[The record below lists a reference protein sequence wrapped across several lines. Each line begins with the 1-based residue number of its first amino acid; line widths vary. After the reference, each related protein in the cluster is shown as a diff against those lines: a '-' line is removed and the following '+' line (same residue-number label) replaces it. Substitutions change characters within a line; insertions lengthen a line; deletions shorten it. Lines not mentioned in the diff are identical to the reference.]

1 MRGCLWSEPDCAG
14 YTAPMKPLRLLLLVA
29 ACALPTLA
37 LAQWQWIDK
46 DGRKVFSDRAPPADV
61 PPSKIVKQPGG
72 KGGAAVAVA
81 PVTAPTA
88 APASAQPTPKLSGK
102 DKELEEKKK
111 QAEAAEAE
119 KRKAE
124 EQKLAAQRAE
134 NCERLKRDK
143 ATIDS
148 GIRIARA
155 NAKGEREILDDNQ
168 RAAETRRIESLMARE
183 CAPAAQ

>member
-1 MRGCLWSEPDCAG
+1 MHRRLWSEPDRAR
-14 YTAPMKPLRLLLLVA
+14 YTGPMKPLRLLLLA
-29 ACALPTLA
+29 ASCTLPALA

-46 DGRKVFSDRAPPADV
+46 DGRKVFSDRAPPPEV
-61 PPSKIVKQPGG
+61 PSSKILKQPGG
-72 KGGAAVAVA
+72 RGTVAVA
-81 PVTAPTA
+81 PVAAA
-88 APASAQPTPKLSGK
+88 APVSAQPAAPKLSGK
-102 DKELEEKKK
+102 DKELEDRKK

-124 EQKLAAQRAE
+124 EQKVAAQRAE

-143 ATIDS
+143 ATMDS

-155 NAKGEREILDDNQ
+155 NAKGEREILDDSQ
-168 RAAETRRIESLMARE
+168 RAAEMRRIESLMARE